1 MADGVLLYNV
11 KEREW
16 NNRFGRKNE
25 IVWPKPNNRL
35 YGFPN
40 TGYKNWIIG
49 FGVSVKNLEFGI
61 SFRDSF
67 RVWCCGR
74 VFEFGVAYCTLLSL
88 FFSCMCFVFVSVW
101 TQV

>member
-49 FGVSVKNLEFGI
+49 FSVSVKNLEFGI
-61 SFRDSF
+61 SFRESI
-67 RVWCCGR
+67 RVWCS
-74 VFEFGVAYCTLLSL
+74 VFGFGVLILSL
-88 FFSCMCFVFVSVW
+88 PEKHEAVR
-101 TQV
+101 

>member
-1 MADGVLLYNV
+1 M
-11 KEREW
+11 
-16 NNRFGRKNE
+16 
-25 IVWPKPNNRL
+25 PKPNNRL

-67 RVWCCGR
+67 RVCCSGR
-74 VFEFGVAYCTLLSL
+74 VFGVLILSL
-88 FFSCMCFVFVSVW
+88 PEKHEAVR
-101 TQV
+101 